1 MRGGEPRQ
9 RAPYDHLVDFR
20 KKLRAEVLHG
30 AVVRRARA
38 LQRLVRDR
46 RLWCF
51 LEHLGLERRLRCQ
64 RAPRVV
70 AGPDDLGLWACDL
83 AFGARQRCG
92 LGAAQDAR
100 SAACGEHG
108 LEWLRQNCVFSG
120 TLRCA
125 LLQSEGL
132 YSPARTNLG
141 LAMLWLRKNGRRL
154 YADDS
159 YETLRLGAL

>member
-1 MRGGEPRQ
+1 MARSC
-9 RAPYDHLVDFR
+9 
-20 KKLRAEVLHG
+20 
-30 AVVRRARA
+30 AVRA
-38 LQRLVRDR
+38 LQRLGRDR

-51 LEHLGLERRLRCQ
+51 REHLGLERRLRE
-64 RAPRVV
+64 RPARRRRAAPRVV

-100 SAACGEHG
+100 GAACGEHG

>member
-1 MRGGEPRQ
+1 MNDRLVGGERRHESLPAQTTWDFGRATWLLERDRGAGLARRRTRAAQ
-9 RAPYDHLVDFR
+9 RAESMV
-20 KKLRAEVLHG
+20 
-30 AVVRRARA
+30 
-38 LQRLVRDR
+38 
-46 RLWCF
+46 W
-51 LEHLGLERRLRCQ
+51 
-64 RAPRVV
+64 
-70 AGPDDLGLWACDL
+70 
-83 AFGARQRCG
+83 
-92 LGAAQDAR
+92 
-100 SAACGEHG
+100 
-108 LEWLRQNCVFSG
+108 WLRQNCVFSG